1 LGHFALESDNMN
13 QHSAGRSGRIRGVVS
28 VATVLAMVF
37 GIVSP
42 ALASAGDTA
51 TFSGAVMAPDGTV
64 AEGFT
69 VQFKDVATGQE
80 FRSGPT
86 GAEGQY
92 EVSVPTGGKYRLEAA
107 LAPDGTKLAV
117 ANVPPVPVMV
127 AGMNRLDVQFT
138 RGTRAATPAT
148 PTSDDKNKKKK
159 GGVPW
164 WKEPGPITGLVVGS
178 VVFAGL
184 IYLAVDGDSYGNNNN
199 ASPSYP

>member
-1 LGHFALESDNMN
+1 MVLG
-13 QHSAGRSGRIRGVVS
+13 V
-28 VATVLAMVF
+28 
-37 GIVSP
+37 VSP

-64 AEGFT
+64 AEGFI
-69 VQFKDVATGQE
+69 VQFEDVATGQE
-80 FRSGPT
+80 FRSSPT
-86 GAEGQY
+86 GAQGQY

-117 ANVPPVPVMV
+117 ANVLPVPVLV
-127 AGMNRLDVQFT
+127 AGMKRLDVQFT

-148 PTSDDKNKKKK
+148 PTSGDNDKKKTV
-159 GGVPW
+159 VPW
-164 WKEPGPITGLVVGS
+164 WKEASPITGLVVGS

-184 IYLAVDGDSYGNNNN
+184 IYLAVDGDSYGNNN